1 MRSVDKRVSTNIPNI
16 FWKTKFKQINQI
28 HQQVSF
34 ALCRTQTKGKKLQLN
49 HYLTSNKDK
58 TSLTMMR
65 DTGYSKIFAQA
76 HHILNTRKKNKW
88 Q

>member
-34 ALCRTQTKGKKLQLN
+34 AYAELKQKAK
-49 HYLTSNKDK
+49 
-58 TSLTMMR
+58 
-65 DTGYSKIFAQA
+65 
-76 HHILNTRKKNKW
+76 
-88 Q
+88 